1 MELRFRPDDPFCH
14 PINGDVIPTSNL
26 LLKVTR
32 RKKKQNKNVSRE
44 KEEKANAKEDVKFDI
59 LGIIS
64 KTCRFRGMSDYQYV
78 PNMNHPILEYRR
90 ALESL
95 NGTKDTRI
103 FKHHFNCK
111 FTILFDN
118 HLVNK

>member
-1 MELRFRPDDPFCH
+1 MFWLKAVNEDLMELRFRPDDPFCH

-32 RKKKQNKNVSRE
+32 YKKKRQNNNMNCENKEKSNVQ
-44 KEEKANAKEDVKFDI
+44 EDVKFDI

-78 PNMNHPILEYRR
+78 PNMRHPILEYRK

-95 NGTKDTRI
+95 DGTK
-103 FKHHFNCK
+103 
-111 FTILFDN
+111 
-118 HLVNK
+118 VV

>member
-1 MELRFRPDDPFCH
+1 LLKAVNEDLMELRFRPDDPFCH

-26 LLKVTR
+26 LLKMTR
-32 RKKKQNKNVSRE
+32 RKKKQKKNVNHE
-44 KEEKANAKEDVKFDI
+44 EEKANIKEDVKFDI

-78 PNMNHPILEYRR
+78 PNMNHPILEYRK

-95 NGTKDTRI
+95 NGTRDGI
-103 FKHHFNCK
+103 SS
-111 FTILFDN
+111 II
-118 HLVNK
+118 